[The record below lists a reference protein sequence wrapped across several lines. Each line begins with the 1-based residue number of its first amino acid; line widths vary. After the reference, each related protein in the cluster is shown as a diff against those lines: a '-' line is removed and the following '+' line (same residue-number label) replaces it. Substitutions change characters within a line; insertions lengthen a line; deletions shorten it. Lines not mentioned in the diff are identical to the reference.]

1 MVGGEGL
8 VVATLLTLTLGEV
21 VVLTNYTHYE
31 AMVEELEGL
40 AASHPSIAST
50 YSLGS
55 SVEVGGLR
63 VEETKEVDPPPGPG
77 VGGPPAGG
85 GRWGEAPP
93 QVCAPSMEG
102 IDRPPIHLYLE
113 PSNKSTESPEKYTEL
128 RHLTAQADGEVRGQ
142 PGRLVHPRQGDG
154 RWQ

>member
-8 VVATLLTLTLGEV
+8 VLATLLTLTLGEV

-63 VEETKEVDPPPGPG
+63 VEETKEVDPPPRAGSWWPSGWPWGAGRGPSSG
-77 VGGPPAGG
+77 LCTTYGG
-85 GRWGEAPP
+85 
-93 QVCAPSMEG
+93 
-102 IDRPPIHLYLE
+102 DR
-113 PSNKSTESPEKYTEL
+113 
-128 RHLTAQADGEVRGQ
+128 
-142 PGRLVHPRQGDG
+142 
-154 RWQ
+154 

>member
-8 VVATLLTLTLGEV
+8 VLATLLTLTLGEV

-63 VEETKEVDPPPGPG
+63 VEETKEVDPPPRAGSWWPSGWPWGAGRGPSSG
-77 VGGPPAGG
+77 LCPL
-85 GRWGEAPP
+85 W
-93 QVCAPSMEG
+93 
-102 IDRPPIHLYLE
+102 
-113 PSNKSTESPEKYTEL
+113 
-128 RHLTAQADGEVRGQ
+128 RG
-142 PGRLVHPRQGDG
+142 
-154 RWQ
+154 